1 MARLLTTIGMLL
13 LLLPVTPAR
22 AQECGN
28 LIVAAVE
35 FKGCGLSRCAREKTQ
50 ERLTAVTDLPGRKG
64 TQEAIERASIRLLK
78 TGFFTELTGS
88 CQVLSALDAKV
99 SFKVVP
105 NRFVRKVDVTGVKI
119 LFSADLEK
127 RIFLH
132 TGAILNPDRK
142 ESRERLDRQLANLTS
157 YMRQQG
163 LDTASV
169 EVETRLVEPDLVDLF
184 FRVDE
189 GKVTRVERVAV
200 QLKGPWSEPAP
211 AQYSC
216 QKVTKRQLLRA
227 AAIQRGALYTGR
239 TARQVKAR
247 VREFLQ
253 QYGFQ
258 APRVKVTFDTET
270 EVINISV
277 RVSKCYAIHIYE
289 REEAVPY
296 RDTWEKVKDEE
307 VYATLPF
314 RESGVFDR
322 REAHLGIEEMLIY
335 HKTRGYLFADVEMQY
350 VDYRE
355 MYEAWPYPLV
365 GGVTYR
371 ITRGQPSEI
380 RELSFPGLTEDE
392 SEQLLALMET
402 RRYDFFDV
410 GGFLQ
415 VEQLLADMDVIK
427 KYYADRGYFRMT
439 YPLARLQDD
448 QIRVQI
454 IRRKDRT
461 IWRYHYLDK
470 AFDVIKPDWEN
481 AIRIEVPIAKGEGSR
496 VRQFSI
502 LGVKA
507 LPEKTLY
514 KGLPIQAT
522 GEFSARLVRATV
534 AAIETRH
541 QALGRPVVITVS
553 CAGREP
559 DVAAEDCVVAKVQSR
574 QVDLEFR
581 VVEGQQQLMGRV
593 LVVGNLQTSR
603 GVVERDFPDEGEPFD
618 RIKVDNAVR
627 RLRNTGVFSS
637 VRLVTLGPE
646 EVPPR
651 KTVDVVVQVEEAK
664 TQQLEISAGFQKM
677 YDRSRGGRG
686 DEPIS
691 DGIRDILSTSLF
703 NTGSPLSGSAFMQ
716 SLSFPD
722 VLLMGEFAYTDKN
735 FFGLAKSLKVPVSY
749 GFTTRDP
756 ARYAAFRPTY
766 YDPRFFSTDISM
778 RLMPLIVYDRAL
790 SRVDKFEYG
799 VENELAYQVWKGIHL
814 SLTTR
819 VTRGAWKYP
828 DGDEFSPRE
837 WEFSLTPGIRFDFRD
852 NPINPTSGFYA
863 MGRIK
868 YLNAYE
874 LVPVKGEEVTDWVNE
889 RENFFQYELQGQF
902 YINFRKAAILAFN
915 ARYGHTFTFDEEK
928 GGLGRLP
935 PTHLFYLG
943 GTTGVRGFPARGV
956 LQYKRDGDPRL
967 ADDPTTAEPDLEV
980 VDGGGTMVNAS
991 LELRFPL
998 LRNVG
1003 LWAATFLDTGAVAA
1017 DLGSTWLHGKSFRF
1031 TTGVGLRWLIGDQ
1044 IPIRLDYGFVLDPRC
1059 NKVEVG
1065 SSGEVECAGWDDA
1078 GALDF
1083 GLLYTF

>member
-1 MARLLTTIGMLL
+1 MVRLLTMIGILL
-13 LLLPVTPAR
+13 LVPVLPVN
-22 AQECGN
+22 AQECDD
-28 LIVAAVE
+28 LVVAAVR
-35 FKGCGLSRCAREKTQ
+35 FAGCGSTRCAEKKTRG
-50 ERLTAVTDLPGRKG
+50 RLVAVTDLLGRNGSEKAVEKAG
-64 TQEAIERASIRLLK
+64 KRLLK
-78 TGFFTELTGS
+78 TGFFAELKSTCKATSNGAVVTFS
-88 CQVLSALDAKV
+88 
-99 SFKVVP
+99 VVP
-105 NRFVRKVDVTGVKI
+105 NRFVRQIDLTGVKI
-119 LFSADLEK
+119 LFSSDLEQ

-132 TGAILNPDRK
+132 PGAIFNPDKK
-142 ESRERLDRQLANLTS
+142 ESRERLERQVANITS

-169 EVETRLVEPDLVDLF
+169 VVETRLVEPDLVDLS

-200 QLKGPWSEPAP
+200 ELEGPWDEPSP

-216 QKVTKRQLLRA
+216 PVVTVRQLLLA
-227 AAIQRGALYTGR
+227 AGVERGELYTGK
-239 TARQVKAR
+239 TARKVKAR

-258 APRVKVTFDTET
+258 VPRVKVTFDSQT
-270 EVINISV
+270 EVITVNV
-277 RVSKCYAIHIYE
+277 RVNKCYAIHIFE
-289 REEAVPY
+289 RQEAVPY
-296 RDTWEKVKDEE
+296 VDTWEKVKEE
-307 VYATLPF
+307 EIYAALPF

-322 REAHLGIEEMLIY
+322 REAHLGIEELLIY

-371 ITRGQPSEI
+371 VTRGQPSEI
-380 RELSFPGLTEDE
+380 RELTFPGLSEDE
-392 SEQLLALMET
+392 SELLLTLMET

-415 VEQLLADMDVIK
+415 VEQLLSDMDVIT
-427 KYYADRGYFRMT
+427 KYYADRGFFQMSF
-439 YPLARLQDD
+439 PLARLQDD

-461 IWRYHYLDK
+461 VWRYHYLDK
-470 AFDVIKPDWEN
+470 AFDVVKPDWEN
-481 AIRIEVPIAKGEGSR
+481 AIRVEIPIDKGEGST
-496 VRQFSI
+496 VHSFTI
-502 LGVKA
+502 LGADA
-507 LPEKTLY
+507 LSEKSLY
-514 KGLPIQAT
+514 KGLPIQPD
-522 GEFSARLVRATV
+522 GEFSARLVRATK
-534 AAIETRH
+534 AALEARY
-541 QALGRPVVITVS
+541 QALGRPVIITIT
-553 CAGREP
+553 CAGIEP
-559 DVAAEDCVVAKVQSR
+559 EVPTAECNVEKVRSR

-581 VVEGQQQLMGRV
+581 VVEGKQQLMGRV
-593 LVVGNLQTSR
+593 LVVGNLKTSR
-603 GVVERDFPDEGEPFD
+603 RVVERDFPDEGEPFD
-618 RIKVDNAVR
+618 RIKVDDAIR

-637 VRLVTLGPE
+637 VRLVTLGPD

-651 KTVDVVVQVEEAK
+651 KTVDVVVQVEEAR
-664 TQQLEISAGFQKM
+664 TRQVEVSAGFQKM

-691 DGIRDILSTSLF
+691 DGIRDLISTSLHS
-703 NTGSPLSGSAFMQ
+703 TGSPLSGSALMQ
-716 SLSFPD
+716 SLTFPD
-722 VLLMGEFAYTDKN
+722 VLLMGEVAYTDKN
-735 FFGLAKSLKVPVSY
+735 FLGFAKSLKLPVSY

-766 YDPRFFSTDISM
+766 YDARFLSSDISM
-778 RLMPLIVYDRAL
+778 RMMPLIVYDRAL
-790 SRVDKFEYG
+790 SRVDKFEFG
-799 VENELAYQVWKGIHL
+799 VENELSYQVWKGINL

-819 VTRGAWKYP
+819 ATRGAWKYP
-828 DGDEFSPRE
+828 DGEEFSPQE
-837 WEFSLTPGIRFDFRD
+837 WELSVTPGIRFDFRD
-852 NPINPTSGFYA
+852 NPINPSSGFYA
-863 MGRIK
+863 MGRVK

-874 LVPVKGEEVTDWVNE
+874 LVPVKGDGVTDWVNE

-902 YINFRKAAILAFN
+902 YVNFRRAVILAFN
-915 ARYGHTFTFDEEK
+915 ARYGHTFTFDKEK

-956 LQYKRDGDPRL
+956 LQYDRDGFPRL

-980 VDGGGTMVNAS
+980 VDGGGTMVNGS
-991 LELRFPL
+991 LEIRFPL

-1003 LWAATFLDTGAVAA
+1003 LWAATFVDAGAVAA

-1031 TTGVGLRWLIGDQ
+1031 TTGVGLRFLIGDQ

-1059 NKVEVG
+1059 NKVD
-1065 SSGEVECAGWDDA
+1065 SAGECLAKDDA

>member
-1 MARLLTTIGMLL
+1 MARLLTMIGVLI
-13 LLLPVTPAR
+13 LLLPVLPAR
-22 AQECGN
+22 GQECEN
-28 LIVAAVE
+28 LVVAAVK
-35 FKGCGLSRCAREKTQ
+35 FDGCGLSRCSERKTQ
-50 ERLTAVTDLPGRKG
+50 ARLVAVADLMGRKAAEG
-64 TQEAIERASIRLLK
+64 TIEKAGERLLK
-78 TGFFTELTGS
+78 TGFFAELKVT
-88 CQVLSALDAKV
+88 CSAVNAMDARV
-99 SFKVVP
+99 TFVVVP
-105 NRFVRKVDVTGVKI
+105 NRYVRKVVVKGVKI

-132 TGAILNPDRK
+132 TGAIFNPDRK
-142 ESRERLDRQLANLTS
+142 ESAERLDRQVANLTS
-157 YMRQQG
+157 FMRQQG

-169 EVETRLVEPDLVDLF
+169 EVEKRLVEPNFVDLL

-189 GKVTRVERVAV
+189 GKVTRVERVSIE
-200 QLKGPWSEPAP
+200 LKGPWDEPAP
-211 AQYSC
+211 NQYSC
-216 QKVTKRQLLRA
+216 PQVTKRQLLRA
-227 AAIQRGALYTGR
+227 AAVERGSLYTGR

-258 APRVKVTFDTET
+258 APRVKVTFASKTEIIT
-270 EVINISV
+270 VNV
-277 RVSKCYAIHIYE
+277 RVNKCYAIHILE
-289 REEAVPY
+289 REEAVDY
-296 RDTWEKVKDEE
+296 RDTWEKVKEEE
-307 VYATLPF
+307 VYAALPF

-322 REAHLGIEEMLIY
+322 REAHLGIEELLIY

-371 ITRGQPSEI
+371 VTRGQPSEI
-380 RELSFPGLTEDE
+380 RELSFPGLSETE
-392 SEQLLALMET
+392 SELLLAIMQT

-427 KYYADRGYFRMT
+427 KHYADRGFFRMS
-439 YPLARLQDD
+439 YPLARFQDD

-481 AIRIEVPIAKGEGSR
+481 AIRIEVPIERGEGST
-496 VRQFSI
+496 VGNLTI
-502 LGVKA
+502 KGVEA
-507 LPEKTLY
+507 IPRKTLHA
-514 KGLPIQAT
+514 GLPVQAG
-522 GEFSARLVRATV
+522 GEFSARLVRATK
-534 AAIETRH
+534 AAIEAQY
-541 QALGRPVVITVS
+541 QALGRPIVITAS
-553 CAGREP
+553 CVGVEP
-559 DVAAEDCVVAKVQSR
+559 DVPAEECDVTKIQSR
-574 QVDLEFR
+574 QIDLEFR
-581 VVEGQQQLMGRV
+581 VVEGKQQLMGRV
-593 LVVGNLQTSR
+593 LVVGNLKTTRS
-603 GVVERDFPDEGEPFD
+603 VVERDFPDEGEPFD

-664 TQQLEISAGFQKM
+664 TRQIEISAGFQKM
-677 YDRSRGGRG
+677 YDRSRSGRG

-691 DGIRDILSTSLF
+691 DGIRDLISTSLHA
-703 NTGSPLSGSAFMQ
+703 TGSPLSGSALMQ
-716 SLSFPD
+716 SLTFPD
-722 VLLMGEFAYTDKN
+722 VLLMGEVAYTDKN
-735 FFGLAKSLKVPVSY
+735 FLGFAKSLKIPVSY

-766 YDPRFFSTDISM
+766 YDPRFLSSDISM
-778 RLMPLIVYDRAL
+778 RLMPFIVYDRAL
-790 SRVDKFEYG
+790 SRVDKFEFG
-799 VENELAYQVWKGIHL
+799 VENELSYQVWKGINL

-819 VTRGAWKYP
+819 VARGAWKYP
-828 DGDEFSPRE
+828 EGDEFSPQE

-852 NPINPTSGFYA
+852 NPINPSSGFYA

-874 LVPVKGEEVTDWVNE
+874 LVPIQDGDATDWVNE

-902 YINFRKAAILAFN
+902 YMNFRKAVILAFN

-928 GGLGRLP
+928 GGQGRLP

-956 LQYKRDGDPRL
+956 LQYKKDGSPRL

-998 LRNVG
+998 LRNAG
-1003 LWAATFLDTGAVAA
+1003 LWAAAFLDVGAVAA
-1017 DLGSTWLHGKSFRF
+1017 DLGSTWLHAKSFRF
-1031 TTGVGLRWLIGDQ
+1031 STGVGLRWLIGDQ

-1059 NKVEVG
+1059 NKVD
-1065 SSGEVECAGWDDA
+1065 STGECIGQDDA

>member
-1 MARLLTTIGMLL
+1 MVRLLTMVGVLL
-13 LLLPVTPAR
+13 LVPVLPVG
-22 AQECGN
+22 AQECDD
-28 LIVAAVE
+28 LVVSVVRFA
-35 FKGCGLSRCAREKTQ
+35 GCGDTRCAEEKVLG
-50 ERLTAVTDLPGRKG
+50 RLVAVTDLLGRNGSENALDKAG
-64 TQEAIERASIRLLK
+64 KRLLK
-78 TGFFTELTGS
+78 TGFFAEVESTCRATSNGAIVTFS
-88 CQVLSALDAKV
+88 
-99 SFKVVP
+99 VVP
-105 NRFVRKVDVTGVKI
+105 NRFVRKVNLTGVKI
-119 LFSADLEK
+119 LFSADLEQ

-132 TGAILNPDRK
+132 PGAIFNPDKK
-142 ESRERLDRQLANLTS
+142 ESRERLERQVANITS

-169 EVETRLVEPDLVDLF
+169 AVETKLVEPDLVDLH

-189 GKVTRVERVAV
+189 GRVTRVERVTVELA
-200 QLKGPWSEPAP
+200 GPWDDPSP

-216 QKVTKRQLLRA
+216 PVVTSRQILLA
-227 AAIQRGALYTGR
+227 AGVERGELYTGKTSR
-239 TARQVKAR
+239 KVKAR

-258 APRVKVTFDTET
+258 VPRVKVTFDSTTEAIT
-270 EVINISV
+270 INV
-277 RVSKCYAIHIYE
+277 RVNKCYAIHIFE

-296 RDTWEKVKDEE
+296 GDTWEKVKEEE
-307 VYATLPF
+307 VYAALPF

-322 REAHLGIEEMLIY
+322 REAHLGIEELLIY

-371 ITRGQPSEI
+371 VTRGQPSEI
-380 RELSFPGLTEDE
+380 RVLSFPGLSEEE
-392 SEQLLALMET
+392 SELLLSLMET

-415 VEQLLADMDVIK
+415 VEQLLSDMDVIK
-427 KYYADRGYFRMT
+427 KYYADRGFFHMS

-481 AIRIEVPIAKGEGSR
+481 AIRVEIPIERGEGSR
-496 VRQFSI
+496 VREFAI
-502 LGVKA
+502 VGADA
-507 LPEKTLY
+507 LPAKTLY
-514 KGLPIQAT
+514 KDLPLQQD
-522 GEFSARLVRATV
+522 GEFSARLVRGTK
-534 AAIETRH
+534 AALEARY
-541 QALGRPVVITVS
+541 QALGRPVIITVS
-553 CAGREP
+553 CVGIEP
-559 DVAAEDCVVAKVQSR
+559 EVSAADCDVAKVQSR
-574 QVDLEFR
+574 HIDVEFR
-581 VVEGQQQLMGRV
+581 VVEGKQQLMGRV
-593 LVVGNLQTSR
+593 LVVGNLKTSR
-603 GVVERDFPDEGEPFD
+603 RVVERDFPDEGEPFD
-618 RIKVDNAVR
+618 RIKVDEAIR

-637 VRLVTLGPE
+637 VRLVTLGPD

-651 KTVDVVVQVEEAK
+651 KTVDVAVQVEEAR
-664 TQQLEISAGFQKM
+664 TRQVEVSAGFQKM

-691 DGIRDILSTSLF
+691 DGIRDLISTSLHS
-703 NTGSPLSGSAFMQ
+703 TGSPLSGSALMQ
-716 SLSFPD
+716 SLTFPD
-722 VLLMGEFAYTDKN
+722 VLLMGEVAYTDKN
-735 FFGLAKSLKVPVSY
+735 FLGFAKSLKIPVSY

-766 YDPRFFSTDISM
+766 YDPRFLSSQVTM
-778 RLMPLIVYDRAL
+778 RMMPLIVYDRAL

-799 VENELAYQVWKGIHL
+799 VENELSYQIWKGIGL

-828 DGDEFSPRE
+828 DGDEFSPQE
-837 WEFSLTPGIRFDFRD
+837 WEFSSTPGIRFDFRD
-852 NPINPTSGFYA
+852 NPINPSSGFYA
-863 MGRIK
+863 MGRVK

-874 LVPVKGEEVTDWVNE
+874 LVPVKGADSTDWVNE

-902 YINFRKAAILAFN
+902 YVNFRKAVILAFN
-915 ARYGHTFTFDEEK
+915 ARYGHTFTFDKEK
-928 GGLGRLP
+928 GGVGRLP

-956 LQYKRDGDPRL
+956 LQYDRDGFPRL

-980 VDGGGTMVNAS
+980 VDGGGTMVNGS

-1003 LWAATFLDTGAVAA
+1003 LWAATFLDAGAVAA
-1017 DLGSTWLHGKSFRF
+1017 DLGPTWLHSRSFRF
-1031 TTGVGLRWLIGDQ
+1031 TTGFGLRFLIGDQ

-1059 NKVEVG
+1059 NKVD
-1065 SSGEVECAGWDDA
+1065 SAGECLSKDDP